1 VNWRLDHLPQRSGGA
16 AENMAADF
24 LLLKRYPNCEY
35 ARVRHYGWHR
45 SAFTF
50 GYSQRID
57 WVRGQ
62 LPADEAVELCRRPT
76 GGGVVDHRNDW
87 TYALVIPPAH
97 PLCDLPAPKSY
108 RALHAL
114 IADLLAAAGEPVE
127 LKQSCEPE
135 SGEACETGP
144 TVCFKKP
151 ELFDVLR
158 RDDGRKVAGA
168 AQKRTKQGL
177 LFQGSLARHALSL
190 SFNWEDFE
198 QQWVAGLARLLEADS
213 EPVGW
218 PEFAEGEWEAL
229 TEQYASE
236 EWNHAR

>member
-1 VNWRLDHLPQRSGGA
+1 MSWRLDHLPHRSGGA

-24 LLLKRYPNCEY
+24 LLLKRYPNSEY

-45 SAFTF
+45 PAFTF

-62 LPADEAVELCRRPT
+62 LPPDEAVELCRRPT
-76 GGGVVDHRNDW
+76 GGGVVDHRSDW

-108 RALHAL
+108 RAVHAL

-127 LKQSCEPE
+127 LKQSCEPAAD
-135 SGEACETGP
+135 GECEAGP

-151 ELFDVLR
+151 ELYDVLR

-177 LFQGSLARHALSL
+177 LFQGSLSRAALSPG
-190 SFNWEDFE
+190 FDWDGFE
-198 QQWVAGLARLLEADS
+198 TQWVAGLARLLEAEAYDT
-213 EPVGW
+213 GW
-218 PEFAEGEWEAL
+218 PDFREGEWEAL

-236 EWNHAR
+236 EWNCTR